1 MTQPLC
7 QVSADG
13 TYDRSTYCEAIAK
26 REVQAVIPPR
36 QGAKIWQH
44 GNSKA
49 QRLAHDETL
58 RRIRI
63 VGCTMRKRESG
74 YHRRSLA
81 ETAMFRVK
89 TIFGPSLRARGEAAQ
104 QTETLLRLNALNQM
118 TTLGMLD
125 AYSL

>member
-1 MTQPLC
+1 
-7 QVSADG
+7 
-13 TYDRSTYCEAIAK
+13 
-26 REVQAVIPPR
+26 
-36 QGAKIWQH
+36 
-44 GNSKA
+44 
-49 QRLAHDETL
+49 
-58 RRIRI
+58 
-63 VGCTMRKRESG
+63 MRKRESG

-118 TTLGMLD
+118 TALGMLD